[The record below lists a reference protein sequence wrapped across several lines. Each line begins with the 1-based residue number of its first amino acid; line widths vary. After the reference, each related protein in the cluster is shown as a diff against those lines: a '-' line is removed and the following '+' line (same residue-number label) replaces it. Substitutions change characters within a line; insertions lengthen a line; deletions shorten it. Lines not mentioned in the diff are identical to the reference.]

1 MNMEN
6 QSQKISVRAVSP
18 SAGFTLVELMVVVA
32 IIGILA
38 AVAGPRVQQ
47 FRARG
52 VQSEAKANLN
62 SIYLAQ
68 AAFQDANDR
77 FAIAGQCDNA
87 GACDGADGAAFAY
100 RTNNGSKYRYN
111 VLSEADGGR
120 WAAGAASRQRIL
132 RNQKD
137 VWRVNT
143 NKDLCA
149 FRDVVL
155 NTAKGAAGACDGG
168 VPDVNEDTGVTT
180 LADIDNPT

>member
-1 MNMEN
+1 MKN
-6 QSQKISVRAVSP
+6 QAQKISVRAVNP

-68 AAFQDANDR
+68 AAFQDANDK
-77 FAIAGQCDNA
+77 FANAGQCDDNT
-87 GACDGADGAAFAY
+87 ACGDDDNRLAY
-100 RTNNGSKYRYN
+100 RTNNGSKYKYN
-111 VLSEADGGR
+111 IIATDGR
-120 WAAGAASRQRIL
+120 WAAGAASRQRLL
-132 RNQKD
+132 RNEID
-137 VWRVNT
+137 IWRVNT

-155 NTAKGAAGACDGG
+155 NRAKGAEGACGNA
-168 VPDVNEDTGVTT
+168 VPDVSVDGVTT
-180 LADIDNPT
+180 LADSDNPD